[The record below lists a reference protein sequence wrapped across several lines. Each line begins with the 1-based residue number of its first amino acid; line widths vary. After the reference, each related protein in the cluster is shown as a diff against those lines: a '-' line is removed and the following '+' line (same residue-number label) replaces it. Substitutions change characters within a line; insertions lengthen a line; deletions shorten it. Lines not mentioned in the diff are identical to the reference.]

1 MIKVSQFILCF
12 VGSPMFTSF
21 SWIALKR
28 SMDTCYTH
36 IVTLEYIRLC
46 CIIYIYM
53 STSRSR
59 KSSELQPI
67 GHWIPFTGKIQT
79 KPPRFLMVKN
89 PWISCRFSLQP
100 VPGLGIS
107 PPRRLLICAT
117 TGRGLCKGIGRLAA
131 RSNQEWRTGC
141 QRKMVIFHGISWDI
155 VAIYSWITQNQ
166 IYMDDFPKRV
176 WYDPFFFRK
185 SRIFTGFLIYPLL
198 GKFPML
204 GGWPSARFRLWN
216 PGINGAIN
224 DH

>member
-1 MIKVSQFILCF
+1 ML
-12 VGSPMFTSF
+12 
-21 SWIALKR
+21 
-28 SMDTCYTH
+28 YN
-36 IVTLEYIRLC
+36 
-46 CIIYIYM
+46 IYIYICPLLDPENHLNFNPLVIGF
-53 STSRSR
+53 R
-59 KSSELQPI
+59 LQEKFRRN
-67 GHWIPFTGKIQT
+67 PFFNG
-79 KPPRFLMVKN
+79 KN
-89 PWISCRFSLQP
+89 PWISCRFSLKP
-100 VPGLGIS
+100 VPGIGVS

-117 TGRGLCKGIGRLAA
+117 TGRGLCEGIGRLAA
-131 RSNQEWRTGC
+131 RSNQEWRTCC

-166 IYMDDFPKRV
+166 IYMDDFPQRV

-224 DH
+224 HH